1 MQQPFRFAA
10 ILSLLMQA
18 GSLAI
23 AEDAVERDVHIL
35 VPGFAVEKL
44 PLELTNLNNLRYRH
58 DGVLVALGYNGNV
71 WLLRD
76 TNGDGLEDSVTLYW
90 DNKGRLRGPIGLVV
104 TPPGYAHGSGV
115 IVASKGKLSMLAD
128 TDGDDIADT
137 EKIIASG
144 WREISPRVDAVG
156 VAMSPDGTLYFA
168 LGCADYANAHQVN
181 PQGVSE
187 YDLGSVRGTI
197 QRVSPDWSKRETVCT
212 GVRFPVSMDRLMG
225 RIQGLPVRQTSGF
238 SSALETASGDQT
250 HQYRP
255 VRRSTRQ
262 PSRGCR

>member
-1 MQQPFRFAA
+1 MQTTIGCVVLF
-10 ILSLLMQA
+10 SLLIQIASHANA
-18 GSLAI
+18 GDHT
-23 AEDAVERDVHIL
+23 AESDVHML

-76 TNGDGLEDSVTLYW
+76 TNGDGLEDSATLYW
-90 DNKGRLRGPIGLVV
+90 DNKGKLRGPIGLVV
-104 TPPGYAHGSGV
+104 TPPNYSHGSGV

-137 EKIIASG
+137 EQIIASG

-156 VAMSPDGTLYFA
+156 VAMAPDGTIYFA
-168 LGCADYANAHQVN
+168 IGCADYANGHQVN
-181 PQGVSE
+181 KQGVSE

-197 QRVSPDWSKRETVCT
+197 QRVSPDWSNRETVCT
-212 GVRFPVSMDRLMG
+212 
-225 RIQGLPVRQTSGF
+225 
-238 SSALETASGDQT
+238 
-250 HQYRP
+250 
-255 VRRSTRQ
+255 
-262 PSRGCR
+262 